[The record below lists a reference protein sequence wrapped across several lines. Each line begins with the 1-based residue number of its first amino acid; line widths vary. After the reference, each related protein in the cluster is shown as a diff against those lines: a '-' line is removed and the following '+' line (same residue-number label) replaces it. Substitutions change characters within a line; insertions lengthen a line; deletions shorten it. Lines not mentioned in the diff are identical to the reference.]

1 MRTGVTGEDGI
12 VALDLVPAPDAALIG
27 VYRSKWKGECAA
39 PKDQR
44 EVELVIDTGGALTG
58 LLTTDRGGPAP
69 ENTTVIAWSDDS
81 ARSGIELARAALR
94 GDKDVPMAWTDA
106 SGRFELIGLDPNRVY
121 QLAAGGSGWTH
132 EKPLRGLKPDGPEV
146 VLELTRV
153 FVLVTEFFDSATDQ
167 PVRVAKS
174 WWPWGAVMP
183 LVESSTTRQFVFG
196 PGVVLA
202 GLPDE
207 FAGGS
212 YSAGRAVFIL
222 ATKPALDVAGP
233 IQLRTEFPGYSPTE
247 TSLSASPLERGI
259 SLERIAVDPI
269 ASGWGS
275 LQLVLSGD
283 GALTDSDWSI
293 DSTVTC
299 VRLRAPS
306 RVDWRLGVNLRA
318 GQANVIEDVPF
329 GEYSASLELNWG
341 LRALTPLR
349 GSLITVNS
357 SLTRLEFEITGSGSI
372 ELEIFDRDGRL
383 WTTAATIAVA
393 KPGAGFG
400 MPLSLRS
407 APHSLHGLAPGQ
419 YRVRLMT
426 PFVSSMDGAAAQVT
440 SGQRARVEFR
450 RP

>member
-27 VYRSKWKGECAA
+27 VYRSKWRGECAA
-39 PKDQR
+39 PNDQR
-44 EVELVIDTGGALTG
+44 EVELVIDTGGSLTG

-69 ENTTVIAWSDDS
+69 ENTTVIAWSDD
-81 ARSGIELARAALR
+81 ATRSGLELARAVMQ
-94 GDKDVPMAWTDA
+94 GDQSVLAAWTDA

-153 FVLVTEFFDSATDQ
+153 FVLVTEFFDSATDK

-174 WWPWGAVMP
+174 WWPWGAIMP
-183 LVESSTTRQFVFG
+183 RVESSTTRQFLFG

-207 FAGGS
+207 FAEGS
-212 YSAGRAVFIL
+212 YSAGRAVFVL
-222 ATKPALDVAGP
+222 ATKPELDIAGP
-233 IQLRTEFPGYSPTE
+233 ILLHAEFPGYSPVDA
-247 TSLSASPLERGI
+247 SLSAAPLERGM
-259 SLERIAVDPI
+259 SLERIAADPM

-275 LQLVLSGD
+275 IQLVLSGD

-293 DSTVTC
+293 DSTANC

-306 RVDWRLGVNLRA
+306 GVDWRLGVNLRA
-318 GQANVIEDVPF
+318 GQATVIEDVPF
-329 GEYSASLELNWG
+329 GEYTASLELNWG
-341 LRALTPLR
+341 LTALAPLR

-357 SLTRLEFEITGSGSI
+357 SLTRLEFELTGSGSI
-372 ELEIFDRDGRL
+372 ELQISDRDGRP
-383 WTTAATIAVA
+383 WTGPATIAVA

-407 APHSLHGLAPGQ
+407 APHSLHGLSPGQ
-419 YRVRLMT
+419 YRVRLMA

-440 SGQRARVEFR
+440 SGQRARVELR